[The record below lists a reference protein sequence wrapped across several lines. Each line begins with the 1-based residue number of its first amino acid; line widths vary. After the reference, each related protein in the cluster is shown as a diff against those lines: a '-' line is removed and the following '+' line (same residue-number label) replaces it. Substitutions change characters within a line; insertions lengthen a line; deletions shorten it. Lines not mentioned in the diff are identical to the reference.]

1 MEETFTGTPG
11 PRNRTVQLP
20 NGIVLEVPKSWRL
33 LPPGDAGLTRR
44 VKAAGPTWTVQERKG
59 RRTFSKGVYADAAT
73 IERILKELEL
83 ERSTES
89 YAKRQES
96 SRARRDSKQSA
107 YVEDFQ
113 AAIVAFLNFDS
124 RYHSLGVKLAKAVS
138 DHATPIGSG
147 TVARTERIPIERR
160 AESAVIAWMRHQTTS
175 YDHLQIPRIAGMR
188 REVRRMLAEES
199 RKILDSYRRGL
210 TLTVSQ
216 CPLEKS
222 LNTQRTIPDGSS
234 GKSSD
239 QQRQLQETNAIN
251 PSSSPS
257 VYPPSPSPKKPGL
270 PHTENRR

>member
-1 MEETFTGTPG
+1 MEETFTGAPG
-11 PRNRTVQLP
+11 PRDRTFRLP
-20 NGIVLEVPKSWRL
+20 NGIVLEVPKSWKL

-73 IERILKELEL
+73 IERIRKELEL

-96 SRARRDSKQSA
+96 SRARRDSKQST

-124 RYHSLGVKLAKAVS
+124 RYYALGVKLAKAVS

-175 YDHLQIPRIAGMR
+175 YDHLKIPRIAGMR

-199 RKILDSYRRGL
+199 RRLLDSFRRGL
-210 TLTVSQ
+210 DVTVSQ
-216 CPLEKS
+216 CPLQKA
-222 LNTQRTIPDGSS
+222 LN
-234 GKSSD
+234 
-239 QQRQLQETNAIN
+239 A
-251 PSSSPS
+251 
-257 VYPPSPSPKKPGL
+257 
-270 PHTENRR
+270 

>member
-96 SRARRDSKQSA
+96 SRVRRDSKQSA

-175 YDHLQIPRIAGMR
+175 YDHMKIARVKGER
-188 REVRRMLAEES
+188 REVRRELAAVS
-199 RKILDSYRRGL
+199 RTILARYRRGAIVPL
-210 TLTVSQ
+210 DT
-216 CPLEKS
+216 CPL
-222 LNTQRTIPDGSS
+222 
-234 GKSSD
+234 
-239 QQRQLQETNAIN
+239 QQALRIE
-251 PSSSPS
+251 
-257 VYPPSPSPKKPGL
+257 
-270 PHTENRR
+270 

>member
-11 PRNRTVQLP
+11 PRDRTVQLP
-20 NGIVLEVPKSWRL
+20 SGIVLEVPKSWKL

-73 IERILKELEL
+73 IERIRKELEL

-124 RYHSLGVKLAKAVS
+124 RYYALGVKLAKAVS

-175 YDHLQIPRIAGMR
+175 YDHLKIPRIAGMR

-199 RKILDSYRRGL
+199 RRLLDSFRRGL
-210 TLTVSQ
+210 DVTVSQ
-216 CPLEKS
+216 CPLQKA
-222 LNTQRTIPDGSS
+222 LN
-234 GKSSD
+234 
-239 QQRQLQETNAIN
+239 A
-251 PSSSPS
+251 
-257 VYPPSPSPKKPGL
+257 
-270 PHTENRR
+270 

>member
-11 PRNRTVQLP
+11 PRDRTVRLS
-20 NGIVLEVPKSWRL
+20 NGIVVDVPKSWRL

-44 VKAAGPTWTVQERKG
+44 VKASGPTWTVQEKKG
-59 RRTFSKGVYADAAT
+59 RRTFSQGIYADAAI
-73 IERILKELEL
+73 IEQIRKELEL

-113 AAIVAFLNFDS
+113 AAILSFLNFDS
-124 RYHSLGVKLAKAVS
+124 QYHSLGVRLAKAVS

-175 YDHLQIPRIAGMR
+175 YDHLKIPRIAGMR

-199 RKILDSYRRGL
+199 RRLLDSYRRGL
-210 TLTVSQ
+210 DLTVSQ
-216 CPLEKS
+216 CPLQKA
-222 LNTQRTIPDGSS
+222 LNAQRTTLDRPSS
-234 GKSSD
+234 KSSR
-239 QQRQLQETNAIN
+239 QQQ
-251 PSSSPS
+251 
-257 VYPPSPSPKKPGL
+257 
-270 PHTENRR
+270 

>member
-11 PRNRTVQLP
+11 PRDRTVQLP
-20 NGIVLEVPKSWRL
+20 NGIVLDVPKSWRL

-44 VKAAGPTWTVQERKG
+44 VKAAGPTWTVHERKG

-73 IERILKELEL
+73 IERIRKELEL

-124 RYHSLGVKLAKAVS
+124 RYYALGVKLAKAVS

-175 YDHLQIPRIAGMR
+175 YDHLKIPRIAGMR

-199 RKILDSYRRGL
+199 RRLLDSFRRGL
-210 TLTVSQ
+210 DVTVSQ
-216 CPLEKS
+216 CPLQKA
-222 LNTQRTIPDGSS
+222 LN
-234 GKSSD
+234 
-239 QQRQLQETNAIN
+239 A
-251 PSSSPS
+251 
-257 VYPPSPSPKKPGL
+257 
-270 PHTENRR
+270 